1 VDWIGEIYNSRL
13 FELNNGRLHWKR
25 EFDDIKWLNMNLK
38 PDKECEKRG
47 DIVFLSKIVMNS
59 MHNKKSNWK
68 RSIEDDTNYRILEA
82 INLFS

>member
-1 VDWIGEIYNSRL
+1 
-13 FELNNGRLHWKR
+13 
-25 EFDDIKWLNMNLK
+25 MNLK
-38 PDKECEKRG
+38 PDKESEKRG

-68 RSIEDDTNYRILEA
+68 RSIGDDTNYRILEA

>member
-1 VDWIGEIYNSRL
+1 MKFSIEI
-13 FELNNGRLHWKR
+13 KC
-25 EFDDIKWLNMNLK
+25 LNMDPK